1 MMSGESGGLVL
12 LPLLALGAMPFVLG
26 GLAVAGVVA
35 AGVKAGSAAVK
46 YEQKKRVERNEIRQ
60 SNAAVNIGNFRGELQ
75 RSMNEQNAL
84 NIKASDTMMRELERQ
99 RLAMSQA
106 AQQQDVEAFGNYV
119 RQMKQSHAQVMNS
132 ITDTQERF
140 NADYRR
146 KINDSMSAVTQQIN
160 EQYAARMGE
169 IEQLKSNIQE
179 KNKRAAEIA
188 EGYISEATTLVTSLE
203 EDYNGQKFSSR
214 QLAALRCQLSQ
225 VVSLYNN
232 GSYES
237 AIAGAKDVATAAL
250 EEIYQADAAQKEWDN
265 YYKLALV
272 LSEEVKTFI
281 ESQETVTESA
291 KAHAEKLSGKTLEN
305 EIVGVR
311 IADYTD
317 KNAKG
322 QTRFDY
328 LLHRANE
335 MYDALRK
342 PEAENLTTE
351 QLKASVDFIN
361 NELYPAVSICLNKA
375 VANMN
380 NAFSRQNIS
389 EDIIDFFEEHNFT
402 FSGYAYDENA
412 HDKAL
417 HIGLENEA
425 TGEELII
432 TLAPELLENGDVQT
446 HVDLKQIKGDE
457 ANEERKAYYR
467 ECVENVVK
475 GSNPYAQ
482 CSLKCKSETRNKL
495 STDTETKKKLKQ

>member
-1 MMSGESGGLVL
+1 MSGESTGLVL
-12 LPLLALGAMPFVLG
+12 VPLLALGALPFVLG

-35 AGVKAGSAAVK
+35 AGVKAGSAAVS
-46 YEQKKRVERNEIRQ
+46 YEQKKREERREIRQ
-60 SNAAVNIGNFRGELQ
+60 SDAAISIGNFRSEMQ

-84 NIKASDTMMRELERQ
+84 NIRTSDAMMRELEAQ
-99 RLAMSQA
+99 RLAMSRA

-119 RQMKQSHAQVMNS
+119 RQMKQSHTQVIHS
-132 ITDTQERF
+132 ITDAQERF
-140 NADYRR
+140 NADYRE
-146 KINDSMSAVTQQIN
+146 KISESMTAITEQMN
-160 EQYAARMGE
+160 EQYAVQMNE
-169 IEQLKSNIQE
+169 LEQIKSNVAE

-188 EGYISEATTLVTSLE
+188 EAYISEATTLVTALQ

-214 QLAALRCQLSQ
+214 QLSNLRKQLNQ
-225 VVSLYNN
+225 VISLYNS

-237 AIAGAKDVATAAL
+237 AIAGAKDVASSAL
-250 EEIYQADAAQKEWDN
+250 EEIYDADAAQKEWEN

-281 ESQETVTESA
+281 ESQETITESA
-291 KAHAEKLSGKTLEN
+291 KAHAEKCSGKTLEN

-317 KNAKG
+317 KNAEG
-322 QTRFDY
+322 QTRYDY
-328 LLHRANE
+328 LHHRATE
-335 MYDALRK
+335 MYEALRR
-342 PEAENLTTE
+342 PDAENLTTE
-351 QLKASVDFIN
+351 QLKSSVDFLN
-361 NELYPAVSICLNKA
+361 NELYPAISICLNKA

-402 FSGYAYDENA
+402 FSGYAYDDNA

-467 ECVENVVK
+467 ECIENVVK
-475 GSNPYAQ
+475 GSNPYAE
-482 CSLKCKSETRNKL
+482 CRLKCKGETRNKL
-495 STDTETKKKLKQ
+495 SSDTETKKKLKQ